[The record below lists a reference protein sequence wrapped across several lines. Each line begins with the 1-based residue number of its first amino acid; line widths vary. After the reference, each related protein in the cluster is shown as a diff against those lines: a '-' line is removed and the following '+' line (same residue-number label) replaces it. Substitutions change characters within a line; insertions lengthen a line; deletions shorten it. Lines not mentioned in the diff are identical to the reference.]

1 MTRHRRFPLLAGW
14 LLLALALFPVE
25 VVGQQGPPYTLEQ
38 LEGYLAVGLSPQLIL
53 SRVERDC
60 LAFRLDAAAEER
72 LKTAGAD
79 QAFLE
84 ALRGVCYRGP
94 EGAVEPPARPEP
106 APETRPQPSPAAV
119 SSTLYSPGSAAVR
132 SLLIP
137 GLGQFYTKRPAVG
150 AVFLAGWAGAL
161 GFGLMSQEVTVECLD
176 RVTDTCPPNRVLSE
190 TVKRPMLAVGVG
202 GAVALAVVSALEAR
216 SGAAKLNARTV
227 ALGVGAHPGGVLLDV
242 FPLDA
247 FALARAGAG
256 RDLVLVQ
263 LRF

>member
-1 MTRHRRFPLLAGW
+1 MTRHRRFPLAAAW
-14 LLLALALFPVE
+14 LFLALALLPVD
-25 VVGQQGPPYTLEQ
+25 VMGQQGPPYTLEQ

-53 SRVERDC
+53 SRVQRDC

-84 ALRGVCYRGP
+84 ALGGVCYRGP
-94 EGAVEPPARPEP
+94 EEAVEPPVRPEP
-106 APETRPQPSPAAV
+106 RTQPPPAPAST
-119 SSTLYSPGSAAVR
+119 TLYDPGSAAVR
-132 SLLIP
+132 SLLLP
-137 GLGQFYTKRPAVG
+137 GLGQFYTKRPAMG

-161 GFGLMSQEVTVECLD
+161 GLGLMSQEVTVECLD
-176 RVTDTCPPNRVLSE
+176 RVTDDCPSNRILSE

-202 GAVALAVVSALEAR
+202 GAVVLAVVSALEAR

-227 ALGVGAHPGGVLLDV
+227 ALGAEAQQPGGVLVEVL
-242 FPLDA
+242 PLDA
-247 FALARAGAG
+247 FALARASTG

>member
-1 MTRHRRFPLLAGW
+1 MTRHRRFPLAAGW
-14 LLLALALFPVE
+14 LLLTLALFPADL
-25 VVGQQGPPYTLEQ
+25 VGQQGPPYTLEQ
-38 LEGYLAVGLSPQLIL
+38 LEGYLAVGLSPELIL
-53 SRVERDC
+53 SRVQRDC
-60 LAFRLDAAAEER
+60 LDFRVDARAEER
-72 LKTAGAD
+72 LRAAGAD
-79 QAFLE
+79 DAFLQ

-94 EGAVEPPARPEP
+94 EGAVEPPVPPGPEP
-106 APETRPQPSPAAV
+106 APRPQPPPAPA
-119 SSTLYSPGSAAVR
+119 STTLYDPGSAAVR

-161 GFGLMSQEVTVECLD
+161 GFGLMSQETTVECLD
-176 RVTDTCPPNRVLSE
+176 RVTDYCPPNRVLSE

-216 SGAAKLNARTV
+216 SGAAKANARTV
-227 ALGVGAHPGGVLLDV
+227 ALGADAQPGGVLVEVL
-242 FPLDA
+242 PLDA

>member
-1 MTRHRRFPLLAGW
+1 MTRHRRFPLAAAW
-14 LLLALALFPVE
+14 LFLALALLPADVM
-25 VVGQQGPPYTLEQ
+25 GQQGPPYTLEQ

-53 SRVERDC
+53 SRVQRDC

-84 ALRGVCYRGP
+84 ALGGVCYRGP
-94 EGAVEPPARPEP
+94 EEAVEPPVRLEPTPEP
-106 APETRPQPSPAAV
+106 RTQPPPAPAST
-119 SSTLYSPGSAAVR
+119 TLYNPGSAAVR
-132 SLLIP
+132 SLLLP

-161 GFGLMSQEVTVECLD
+161 GLGLMSQEVTVECLD
-176 RVTDTCPPNRVLSE
+176 RVTEYCPPDRVLSE

-216 SGAAKLNARTV
+216 SGANKANLRQLT
-227 ALGVGAHPGGVLLDV
+227 LGEGTHPGGVLVEVL
-242 FPLDA
+242 PA
-247 FALARAGAG
+247 GALPVALAGAG
-256 RDLVLVQ
+256 GDLVLLQ